1 MKKLSINENLII
13 VIKSLVLT
21 ISGIIILELMLSL
34 VRRIGLNILNDSLT
48 GNVLLEI
55 TILIMQCL
63 IIRKYSKGE
72 LLASIGLDNAEDSI
86 KNVLKGAAIGL
97 IGTIL
102 IYLIIFIMEI
112 AFYEGVGFKFYN
124 TKTVLFFV
132 FSIFIRAFFAGV
144 CEEVFFRGVL
154 LNYLVKYKGKVFG
167 LLVSSLIFAIF
178 HCTRYAS
185 LYQLASVLIS
195 GIVLGYI
202 YIKTKSLYMSIGLH
216 FATDFFINLVAPK
229 GEISLLVL
237 EINRGFNLDYLT
249 QSIFILMSASYLIL
263 LFILLLKNKMRDEM
277 RVDEEHR
284 G

>member
-34 VRRIGLNILNDSLT
+34 MRKIGLNILNDSLT

-55 TILIMQCL
+55 TILIMQFL

-72 LLASIGLDNAEDSI
+72 LLAAIGLDNAKGSI
-86 KNVLKGAAIGL
+86 KNVLQGAALGL

-112 AFYEGVGFKFYN
+112 GFYEGVGFKFYN

-132 FSIFIRAFFAGV
+132 FSIFTRAFFAGV

-154 LNYLVKYKGKVFG
+154 LNYLVKYKGKIFG
-167 LLVSSLIFAIF
+167 LLVSSLIFAVF

-195 GIVLGYI
+195 GITLGYI
-202 YIKTKSLYMSIGLH
+202 YIRTKSLYMSIGLH

-229 GEISLLVL
+229 GETSLFVLV
-237 EINRGFNLDYLT
+237 INERFNLDYLT
-249 QSIFILMSASYLIL
+249 QSIFILMSASYLVL
-263 LFILLLKNKMRDEM
+263 LFIVFLKNKARDKI
-277 RVDEEHR
+277 RIDEEQR